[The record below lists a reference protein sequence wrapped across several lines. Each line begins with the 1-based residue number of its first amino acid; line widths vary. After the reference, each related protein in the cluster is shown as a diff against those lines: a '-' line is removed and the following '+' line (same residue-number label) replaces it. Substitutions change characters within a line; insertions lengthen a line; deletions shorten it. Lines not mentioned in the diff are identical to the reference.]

1 MNLSRTFVNA
11 TKERE
16 DGPFAEIE
24 TLDRAHT
31 HTSLEE
37 EKRIENNHREG
48 LSRRID
54 RRDGD
59 GGRRERKGRDAVSS
73 SSFLSSLLFSLLPRS
88 IFSSPRIV
96 FDRDVIPFFL
106 FLRRKKERRRGRRKS
121 LITES
126 SRNKSEK
133 SSRKEENNRREGEYM
148 VEKRH
153 THTFQLFNSEA
164 E

>member
-73 SSFLSSLLFSLLPRS
+73 SSFLSSLSLSPPSIHLFVSTNRLRSRCNSFFSLLTEEE
-88 IFSSPRIV
+88 
-96 FDRDVIPFFL
+96 
-106 FLRRKKERRRGRRKS
+106 RKKKRE
-121 LITES
+121 E
-126 SRNKSEK
+126 EK
-133 SSRKEENNRREGEYM
+133 FNNGIFEE
-148 VEKRH
+148 
-153 THTFQLFNSEA
+153 
-164 E
+164 

>member
-59 GGRRERKGRDAVSS
+59 GGRRERKGRDAVSFFPL
-73 SSFLSSLLFSLLPRS
+73 FLSLLPRS

-96 FDRDVIPFFL
+96 FDRDVIPFL

>member
-59 GGRRERKGRDAVSS
+59 GGRRERKGRDAVSFFPL
-73 SSFLSSLLFSLLPRS
+73 FLSLLPRS

>member
-73 SSFLSSLLFSLLPRS
+73 SSFLSSLSLSPPSIHLF
-88 IFSSPRIV
+88 V
-96 FDRDVIPFFL
+96 FDRDVIPFFFFSPL
-106 FLRRKKERRRGRRKS
+106 WKGKKKRE
-121 LITES
+121 E
-126 SRNKSEK
+126 EK
-133 SSRKEENNRREGEYM
+133 FNNGIFEE
-148 VEKRH
+148 
-153 THTFQLFNSEA
+153 
-164 E
+164 